1 MLSESKGALALAI
14 LKQQNISLDGF
25 GEKITFVDLPD
36 GCTRTWTYDEHNN
49 VISEHTLGV
58 YGTSGASSETWI
70 NYSYIYDSYG
80 NVLKKTWV
88 ETYVGD
94 GANEQHGYGVSDYE
108 YN

>member
-1 MLSESKGALALAI
+1 MLLPFYSSQCRNKALPYFQEWELC
-14 LKQQNISLDGF
+14 L
-25 GEKITFVDLPD
+25 V
-36 GCTRTWTYDEHNN
+36 TYDEHNN

-58 YGTSGASSETWI
+58 YGTSGGSSEIWI